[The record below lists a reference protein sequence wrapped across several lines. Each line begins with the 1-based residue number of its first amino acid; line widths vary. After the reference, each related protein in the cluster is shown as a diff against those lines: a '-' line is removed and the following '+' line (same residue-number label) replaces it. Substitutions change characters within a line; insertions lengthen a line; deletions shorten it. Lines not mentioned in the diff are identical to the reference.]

1 MIVYFADRNFR
12 VIGQASTELKDG
24 LIIRDDNWTQDIETY
39 IATLEFRIP
48 YTNKTR
54 LEIEA
59 LTQPANYLLRST
71 KKGGELYTITDSET
85 DTDSMEVYVYAED
98 AGLELLNQA
107 ALKNPDG
114 EAFQTDATTMTGFV
128 EMYLAGTGYEIG
140 FNAAESDATTKA
152 PQFDTDQSMAERL
165 KEIATLFGYEI
176 GYSYSL
182 SADGFRIKH
191 KYVDIYKKRG
201 ADNGIKL
208 RIGQEIDKITTK
220 RSAQEL
226 ATALIVTGENETT
239 LSGYNYSSSEN
250 DYEVQELD
258 FTYDPVT
265 GRHQKHACLVS
276 PGSLERWG
284 GVIGGEPKHI
294 IKVFSSEHG
303 DQAAMAEEAAAELD
317 KCTNLQYNY
326 DIDFVDIP
334 DQVNLGD
341 TVYIVDAEGKQYVS
355 GRVLKLERSKTEY
368 KNSMTLG
375 DFLIKDGGIADEVQA
390 LAAQFGTMAASK
402 TLYVWIAYADDTT
415 GANLS
420 LESAGKDYV
429 GLCENQTKEL
439 TSIAQITDPSIFKW
453 SKIKG
458 DAGEQGMPG
467 SNGADAISMA
477 ITSSNGII
485 FKNTAIETVLTAHIY
500 KGGLEVTGSALAAL
514 GTIKWY
520 KDNSY
525 MAGKDGQ
532 TLTIDAGT
540 VENKATFT
548 AQLEE

>member
-1 MIVYFADRNFR
+1 M
-12 VIGQASTELKDG
+12 
-24 LIIRDDNWTQDIETY
+24 
-39 IATLEFRIP
+39 
-48 YTNKTR
+48 
-54 LEIEA
+54 
-59 LTQPANYLLRST
+59 
-71 KKGGELYTITDSET
+71 
-85 DTDSMEVYVYAED
+85 
-98 AGLELLNQA
+98 
-107 ALKNPDG
+107 
-114 EAFQTDATTMTGFV
+114 
-128 EMYLAGTGYEIG
+128 
-140 FNAAESDATTKA
+140 
-152 PQFDTDQSMAERL
+152 
-165 KEIATLFGYEI
+165 
-176 GYSYSL
+176 
-182 SADGFRIKH
+182 
-191 KYVDIYKKRG
+191 
-201 ADNGIKL
+201 
-208 RIGQEIDKITTK
+208 
-220 RSAQEL
+220 
-226 ATALIVTGENETT
+226 
-239 LSGYNYSSSEN
+239 
-250 DYEVQELD
+250 
-258 FTYDPVT
+258 
-265 GRHQKHACLVS
+265 
-276 PGSLERWG
+276 
-284 GVIGGEPKHI
+284 IGGEPKHI

-303 DQAAMAEEAAAELD
+303 DQAAMAEEAAAELG

-467 SNGADAISMA
+467 SNGADAILMA

-540 VENKATFT
+540 VINKATFT